1 MLISDFEKGFNLANR
16 VVWSIDILV
25 GAPEGSIRYLKQI
38 SHSMMLTLGKKK
50 FRYFNYMLITGAPNS
65 NYLGKSFV
73 SSSSSPHKASLGEIH
88 Y

>member
-38 SHSMMLTLGKKK
+38 SHSMMLTLGKKIQI
-50 FRYFNYMLITGAPNS
+50 F
-65 NYLGKSFV
+65 
-73 SSSSSPHKASLGEIH
+73 
-88 Y
+88 